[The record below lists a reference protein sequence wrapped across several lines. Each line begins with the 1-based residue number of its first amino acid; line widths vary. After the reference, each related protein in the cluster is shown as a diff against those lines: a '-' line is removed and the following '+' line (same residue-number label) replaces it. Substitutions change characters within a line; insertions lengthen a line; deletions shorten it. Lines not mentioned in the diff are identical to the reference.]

1 MSGTKP
7 TPGPWQIDD
16 VTALGREITI
26 YGPPGIGAH
35 AICEIG
41 AHIMRDRREE
51 KQANARLIVRAVN
64 CHADLVAA
72 LAPLAK
78 IADWHETML
87 LTDEHTIIGFSG
99 ETEHFRL
106 TLGDCRKAR
115 AALAKAGETP

>member
-7 TPGPWQIDD
+7 TPGPWRVEGD
-16 VTALGREITI
+16 ALRALVRGADSTI
-26 YGPPGIGAH
+26 VATRHRLPANVH
-35 AICEIG
+35 E
-41 AHIMRDRREE
+41 
-51 KQANARLIVRAVN
+51 ANARLIVRAVN

>member
-7 TPGPWQIDD
+7 TPGPWYVVRSSVNALHVCFDPGTPHAEGDEICALFGGDE
-16 VTALGREITI
+16 VTPE
-26 YGPPGIGAH
+26 
-35 AICEIG
+35 
-41 AHIMRDRREE
+41 MW
-51 KQANARLIVRAVN
+51 ANARLIVRAVN

-115 AALAKAGETP
+115 AALAKALEP